1 MYVCMYVCMHV
12 CMHVCMYIYKHAYM
26 HTYVC
31 VCIYINIYILAVHH
45 QKYPQNLESPTRPTN
60 PKSRRLATQTCYTFN
75 KTACLDSLNVVL
87 VAYSAYWWGSGP
99 APESNQIPT
108 KPTKS
113 HETHKSQEQTSG
125 QRRHATHGIKQ
136 LVWIGS
142 IWCKWRI
149 PPSGGAQAQLQNL
162 TDYPKTTHEHYMHG
176 CWSSAPSFA
185 VFGMMQ

>member
-75 KTACLDSLNVVL
+75 KTAGLDRLNLVQ
-87 VAYSAYWWGSGP
+87 VAYSA
-99 APESNQIPT
+99 
-108 KPTKS
+108 
-113 HETHKSQEQTSG
+113 
-125 QRRHATHGIKQ
+125 
-136 LVWIGS
+136 
-142 IWCKWRI
+142 
-149 PPSGGAQAQLQNL
+149 
-162 TDYPKTTHEHYMHG
+162 
-176 CWSSAPSFA
+176 
-185 VFGMMQ
+185 